1 MASNFIYSNRDLKF
15 IIGEWLDADTL
26 FSFDK
31 FRDYYSHDDIDIILD
46 QALKIVTEQVAP
58 TNEEGDTIQA
68 RFEDGAVTVPSSFH
82 AVYRF
87 LNQEGWGISNLLEDE
102 EGTLP
107 QVLYSG
113 IIEMITA
120 GNPAFIPYLNLSGG
134 VLELIQSFGSKWD
147 KETFLPPLCAGEWS
161 GTMCLT
167 EAGGG
172 SDVGDILSRA
182 YPTDEPGIYKIKGS
196 KVFITAGDHD
206 ICSNIIHMVL
216 ARAEGGL
223 PGTKGLSLFIV
234 PKIWV
239 NPDGSLGENND
250 VVTVGIEHKMGIRGS
265 ATATLNFGENDNCRG
280 ILIGDPPIEG
290 KGEGMAQMFQMMNGA
305 RMDTGMAGYTLAAQA
320 YFNAAEYARNRVQG
334 RAYNDPKG
342 SRVPIIKHADIRRI
356 LLNLKACTE
365 GMRAMAFRTY
375 YYFDISRHS
384 PREEERQIARD
395 RIEVMTPLVKA
406 YNTDMVWP
414 LVGDAIQLY
423 GGYGFSEEY
432 PLAQIARDCKIYSLW
447 EGTNYIQSMDLVGRK
462 WNLKQ
467 GQLFLDWLQ
476 DIETIIKTMAVQYQ
490 SMDIDIRKGN
500 LSGILQTREYHSG
513 YPEENYIATGNQYT
527 GRIKSLQITGFLRPS
542 QGGKRP
548 QGTAEPGIQ
557 HIFILTQFIGIAVG
571 TASRVSLAAD
581 NLAAL
586 IAVPYRYAMSPPKL
600 TRNAPVADVFH
611 PV

>member
-1 MASNFIYSNRDLKF
+1 MASNFVYSNRDLKF
-15 IIGEWLDADTL
+15 IIGEWLDTDTV

-31 FRDYYSHDDIDIILD
+31 FRDYYSHEDIDVILD
-46 QALKIVTEQVAP
+46 QAFKIVAEQVAP
-58 TNEEGDTIQA
+58 TNKEGDTIKA
-68 RFEDGAVTVPSSFH
+68 RFENGVVTVPPSFH
-82 AVYRF
+82 SVYRF
-87 LNQEGWGISNLLEDE
+87 LNQEGWGISNLLEDG

-134 VLELIQSFGSKWD
+134 VLELIQSFGREWD
-147 KETFLPPLCAGEWS
+147 KETFLPRLCSGEWS

-172 SDVGDILSRA
+172 SDVGDILTRA

-196 KVFITAGDHD
+196 KIFITAGDHD

-216 ARAEGGL
+216 ARIEGAQ

-239 NPDGSLGENND
+239 NPDGSLGESND
-250 VVTVGIEHKMGIRGS
+250 VITVGIENKLGIKGS
-265 ATATLNFGENDNCRG
+265 ATAALNFGENDNCRG
-280 ILIGDPPIEG
+280 ILVGKPPVDG
-290 KGEGMAQMFQMMNGA
+290 KGEGIAQMFVMMNGA
-305 RMDTGMAGYTLAAQA
+305 RMDTGMAGYTLAAMA
-320 YFNAAEYARNRVQG
+320 YYNAAEYARNRVQG
-334 RAYNDPKG
+334 RPYNDPNG

-356 LLNLKACTE
+356 LLNLKACIE
-365 GMRAMAFRTY
+365 GMRAMAFKTY

-384 PREEERQIARD
+384 PSEEERQRARD
-395 RIEVMTPLVKA
+395 RIDVMTPLVKA

-423 GGYGFSEEY
+423 GGYGYSEEY

-467 GQLFLDWLQ
+467 GQVFMDWLQ
-476 DIETIIKTMAVQYQ
+476 DIETIIKTIA
-490 SMDIDIRKGN
+490 G
-500 LSGILQTREYHSG
+500 RED
-513 YPEENYIATGNQYT
+513 
-527 GRIKSLQITGFLRPS
+527 F
-542 QGGKRP
+542 
-548 QGTAEPGIQ
+548 TAESAIMERGLASYK
-557 HIFILTQFIGIAVG
+557 HIKAMMDEFKQQGRGEMLPLYATRILHATSQLCCGALLMDQ
-571 TASRVSLAAD
+571 AALAAD
-581 NLAAL
+581 KIKELGSEHWDLAFYQGKIDAARYYVRHHVPLIMNLETILQYQDDTAL
-586 IAVPYRYAMSPPKL
+586 TIMEEAL
-600 TRNAPVADVFH
+600 GI
-611 PV
+611 